1 MRGKHFALNLEVNWE
16 ARLVFITHEHFAS
29 LGLLLYLQ
37 CFRLSFHFVVSL
49 AAVFPL
55 WGGVLRDETKNDC
68 ESDFAAKLEIRLSRK
83 NHRVTF
89 RMRRLD
95 TSLPPF

>member
-1 MRGKHFALNLEVNWE
+1 MKKAEVYLHVCIGECVVSILHLILE

-55 WGGVLRDETKNDC
+55 WGGALRDETKLR
-68 ESDFAAKLEIRLSRK
+68 ERDFALNE
-83 NHRVTF
+83 
-89 RMRRLD
+89 
-95 TSLPPF
+95 

>member
-1 MRGKHFALNLEVNWE
+1 M
-16 ARLVFITHEHFAS
+16 FITHEHFAS

-55 WGGVLRDETKNDC
+55 WGEALRDETKTTARARLL
-68 ESDFAAKLEIRLSRK
+68 FAAKLEIRLSRK
-83 NHRVTF
+83 NHRHI
-89 RMRRLD
+89 LNEKAGH
-95 TSLPPF
+95 